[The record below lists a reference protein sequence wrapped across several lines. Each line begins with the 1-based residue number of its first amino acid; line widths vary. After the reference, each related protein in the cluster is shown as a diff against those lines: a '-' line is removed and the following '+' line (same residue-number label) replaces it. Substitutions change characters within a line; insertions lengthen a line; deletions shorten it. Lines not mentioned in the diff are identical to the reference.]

1 MDKNLPLLNAK
12 TAEERLENAK
22 KIAKET
28 VFPKSEFDDVNGHIH
43 TTYSFSP
50 YSPTASVY
58 MAKMSGLR
66 TAGIMDHDS
75 VGGAKE
81 FLSAGEIFGLPLT
94 VGMECRV
101 SVKGTAFET
110 KKINNPDQVGCAYIT
125 VHGLPHDQI
134 DKLNA
139 IYAPYRAYR
148 NERNIAMVERIN
160 ELFGKYDIKLD
171 FEGDVLPL
179 SEYATGGTVTER
191 HISSALAGKLIDVF
205 GKGEKL
211 ISFITDT
218 LKLSPSKKV
227 MGYLADSQNEH
238 YLYDLIGVIKS
249 DIIGAF
255 YIPADKELMHIT
267 DFADI
272 MNSLDAVPCIPYLG
286 DIAGESVTGD
296 KKAQVFEDAFLDEWV
311 EYCKSIGFK
320 GITFAPSRNT
330 LPQIERLRGLVRKFG
345 LMEISGED
353 INTSR
358 QSFVCTKMRED
369 DFETLRHSAY
379 AIIAHERR
387 ATYNKADSFFG
398 ANTAREFPD
407 WENRLISFADMIRK

>member
-1 MDKNLPLLNAK
+1 MAKSREEMLNLLNCS
-12 TAEERLENAK
+12 EGLENLKALM
-22 KIAKET
+22 E
-28 VFPKSEFDDVNGHIH
+28 SEPAPQTGRDVNNHIH

-81 FLSAGEIFGLPLT
+81 FLSAGEIF
-94 VGMECRV
+94 
-101 SVKGTAFET
+101 
-110 KKINNPDQVGCAYIT
+110 
-125 VHGLPHDQI
+125 GLPHDQI